1 MKFQCKENLYWHQE
15 RGYSGFLNGLKSM
28 SKKEGEL
35 VFEQGKKY
43 EMSIGF
49 GRFRPVHIYI
59 FALSADGRPFRIL
72 KDTLHGGAM
81 GMIEEHF
88 DISSIIV

>member
-15 RGYSGFLNGLKSM
+15 RGYSGFLNHLTAM
-28 SKKEGEL
+28 DKKKGKL
-35 VFEQGKKY
+35 VFEKGKEY

-49 GRFRPVHIYI
+49 GGFRPAHIYI

-72 KDTLHGGAM
+72 EDTLHASAM

-88 DISSIIV
+88 DISSVIV